1 MLYLIKPSSY
11 VCNIGQSTFDMD
23 LFEDTRNWV
32 GTHVLTTITA
42 LVLLYTVLGAIYRL
56 YLSPLAKFPGRK
68 LAALTLWYQ
77 FYYDYIK
84 RGKYTWEIADMH
96 AKYGT

>member
-1 MLYLIKPSSY
+1 
-11 VCNIGQSTFDMD
+11 MD
-23 LFEDTRNWV
+23 LFEDTRKWV
-32 GTHVLTTITA
+32 GSNVLTAITA

-68 LAALTLWYQ
+68 LAALTLWYE
-77 FYYDYIK
+77 FYHDFFR

-96 AKYGT
+96 AKYGRLSPFAGNQVRLD